1 MGDPEELLGN
11 NHSWLLIFAHP
22 GHELRAHHLLERTR
36 PAVAILTDG
45 SGSNG
50 PPRANHTRELL
61 ARAGARPAPV
71 FCPLSDR
78 DADGA
83 LMSSDAEPF
92 VAVCDQ
98 LASLLREA
106 SITAVVVDAA
116 EGYNPVHDLCHWL
129 GRAAVAKARA
139 FSTNIEVFELDLVSH
154 PDGRGQGLRLAL
166 DDRAFARKLAAAER
180 YSLLAREAEAAFD
193 QHGRE
198 AFRVE
203 FLRHVDVSMPLP
215 VSWMPYYEEVGEAR
229 VRAGVYSSALRYADH
244 VKPVVEA
251 LLAFARSAPYAEDL
265 SPLHQ

>member
-1 MGDPEELLGN
+1 MRRATRRQNREFRHRGRCSCPSLSNRHGLALQRVGPSKSQGFSAGWRRSSWYNSLDFPCESMGDPEELLGN

-78 DADGA
+78 DAYGA

-139 FSTNIEVFELDLVSH
+139 FSTNIEVFELDL
-154 PDGRGQGLRLAL
+154 
-166 DDRAFARKLAAAER
+166 
-180 YSLLAREAEAAFD
+180 
-193 QHGRE
+193 
-198 AFRVE
+198 
-203 FLRHVDVSMPLP
+203 
-215 VSWMPYYEEVGEAR
+215 
-229 VRAGVYSSALRYADH
+229 
-244 VKPVVEA
+244 
-251 LLAFARSAPYAEDL
+251 
-265 SPLHQ
+265 